1 MARIPTDLTPA
12 TVLKEVA
19 EPLQQ
24 NVVTGEIYAKVD
36 STDNKGWA
44 KFVTN
49 NIKSVFNYDS
59 SVSLPAIILPTTIVN
74 KEYVDNA
81 IAGDTVTNALTYLKK
96 DGSNVITGNIS
107 FASNMSLP
115 SFNLPEM
122 VINKAYVDSKLSA
135 ISKTVPLA
143 KITVG
148 GADGSITIVAGVITA
163 VVDPT

>member
-1 MARIPTDLTPA
+1 MTRIPTDLTPT
-12 TVLKEVA
+12 TVLKEVV

-59 SVSLPAIILPTTIVN
+59 SVSLPAITSPTTIV
-74 KEYVDNA
+74 
-81 IAGDTVTNALTYLKK
+81 
-96 DGSNVITGNIS
+96 
-107 FASNMSLP
+107 
-115 SFNLPEM
+115 
-122 VINKAYVDSKLSA
+122 NKAYVDSKLSA

-143 KITVG
+143 KLTVG
-148 GADGSITIVAGVITA
+148 GANGSITIVAGVITA